1 MVRIGTAGWAI
12 RREHTASFPGTGSH
26 LARYAAQ
33 FNAVEITSSF
43 HRPHRPSTYARW
55 ARETPD
61 GFAFSVKMPRTI
73 THQAKLTDAGAA
85 LTEFLGQCGALE
97 DKLGCVLIQLP
108 PSLAF
113 TTSAADF
120 FDVFRSIYDGP
131 AAVEPRH
138 KSWFTPEVDTQLMS
152 HRIARVAADPPIG
165 PFSPGGWHGFEYWR
179 LHGSPKI
186 YYSDYDAGFLN
197 ALHGRLGRNAWV
209 IFDNTVLGFATQ
221 NALSLASRMR
231 EPQAPGLQSC

>member
-61 GFAFSVKMPRTI
+61 GFAFSVKMPRAI
-73 THQAKLTDAGAA
+73 THRAKLTNAGAA
-85 LTEFLGQCGALE
+85 LTEFLEQCGALE

-120 FDVFRSIYDGP
+120 FEVFRSIHDGP

-152 HRIARVAADPPIG
+152 HRIARVAAVSPIG
-165 PFSPGGWHGFEYWR
+165 PFSPGGWHCFEKR
-179 LHGSPKI
+179 RQHGNP
-186 YYSDYDAGFLN
+186 
-197 ALHGRLGRNAWV
+197 
-209 IFDNTVLGFATQ
+209 
-221 NALSLASRMR
+221 
-231 EPQAPGLQSC
+231 